1 MAFFKKF
8 QNWLSS
14 FLLSQRQSIV
24 NIIYL
29 VGKKLFILLLLS
41 VTLLSILGAGIG
53 IGYFANVISKT
64 EIPSPAHMKAK
75 IGTLNQASTLFFAN
89 GDAIAN
95 VQTDLTRKIITG
107 DNISNYVKWGL
118 IATEDSLFNEHNGIV
133 PKSLFR
139 AILQE
144 LSSSSTQTGGSTLTQ
159 QLVKQQMLSNEV
171 TFSRKAKEI
180 LLSLR
185 VEKYFTKDD
194 ILTAY
199 LNVSPFGRNNAGQNI
214 AGIQAAAEG
223 VFGKN
228 ASDLSL
234 PQAAFLVGLPQSPYY
249 YTPYTNTGDKKEDFS
264 AGIGRMKIVLS
275 SMLRDGYITQEE
287 YDNALAYDITQDFLP
302 TTNRAQ
308 SQQSYLYQAVHREAV
323 ILLMK
328 QQVKAEGKKWED
340 VESGEDNYVAYNTYY
355 QQASNLLAT
364 AGYKVHSTIDKSI
377 YDSIQ
382 DVASQNAYLIGPTY
396 QHQKTDPTTNQTITV
411 QEPPQAGVAVIENH
425 TGKILGFVGGTD
437 FNTTQVDH
445 AFTTQRSPGSTIK
458 PLLVYAPAVE
468 NKIAYPASMLADFP
482 INQRQADGSVWNP
495 TNATGTTSNK
505 FVTARYALQ
514 MSMNNPTI
522 NLYSALLKTGINPGI
537 YMQKMGVNSIPQDE
551 YLNLASS
558 VGGFTYG
565 PTVVEQT
572 SAFTTFANNGVH
584 KDAYLI
590 EKIED
595 ADGNVIY
602 QHQSVETPA
611 FSEGTAFITRSMLAD
626 SVNGGTT
633 TYIKQHVNFN
643 LGQVY
648 GKTGTSDHNQDVWVI
663 VSTPKVTIGQWVGF
677 DNNGNEKRYVAT
689 TDANGPYWVRTQRY
703 WALMAN
709 AINGVRPDLF
719 TGSFAGQPASVMH
732 GSVLQATGT
741 LPGEITLPNTHKV
754 NLTGPMTTDLFLR
767 DRGPFPLSYEFSPG
781 ANNNDL
787 NSFWSTQQT
796 VSPTNNPTPTQSNQQ
811 NQPNQ
816 QSQQNQSTQQSQQNT
831 PPQTNP

>member
-1 MAFFKKF
+1 MNFLKNI

-14 FLLSQRQSIV
+14 FFSSQRQSIV

-41 VTLLSILGAGIG
+41 STLLSILGMGVG

-64 EIPSPAHMKAK
+64 EIPTPANMKAK
-75 IGTLNQASTLFFAN
+75 IGTLNQASTLFFSD
-89 GDAIAN
+89 GETIAN

-144 LSSSSTQTGGSTLTQ
+144 LSNSSTQTGGSTLTQ

-185 VEKYFTKDD
+185 VEKYFSKED

-199 LNVSPFGRNNAGQNI
+199 LNISPFGRNNAGQNI

-228 ASDLSL
+228 ASELSL

-249 YTPYTNTGDKKEDFS
+249 YTPYTNTGDKKENFN
-264 AGIGRMKIVLS
+264 AGIERMKVVLS
-275 SMLRDGYITQEE
+275 SMLRDGYITQQEHN
-287 YDNALAYDITQDFLP
+287 NALAYDITKDFLP
-302 TTNRAQ
+302 TVSRAQ

-328 QQVKAEGKKWED
+328 QQIKSEGKNWED
-340 VESGEDNYVAYNTYY
+340 IDSGKDNYVAYNAYY
-355 QQASNLLAT
+355 QQASNLLAS
-364 AGYKVHSTIDKSI
+364 AGYKIYSTIDKAV

-382 DVASQNAYLIGPTY
+382 GVASQNAYLIGPTY
-396 QHQKTDPTTNQTITV
+396 QHQKTDSITNQTITV
-411 QEPPQAGVAVIENH
+411 QEPPQSGVAVIEND

-458 PLLVYAPAVE
+458 PLLVYAPAIE
-468 NKIAYPASMLADFP
+468 NKIAYPASLLADFP
-482 INQRQADGSVWNP
+482 INQRQPDGTVWNP

-522 NLYSALLKTGINPGI
+522 NLYSALLNTGINPGI
-537 YMQKMGVNSIPQDE
+537 YMQKMGVNSIPQNE

-595 ADGNVIY
+595 VEGNVIY
-602 QHQSVETPA
+602 QHQSVETPV

-663 VSTPKVTIGQWVGF
+663 ASTPKVTIGQWVGF

-689 TDANGPYWVRTQRY
+689 TDANGPYWVRTQKY

-709 AINGVRPDLF
+709 AINSVRPDLF
-719 TGSFAGQPASVMH
+719 TGAFSSQPASVMH
-732 GSVLQATGT
+732 GSVLQKTGT
-741 LPGEITLPNTHKV
+741 LPGETTLPNGSKV
-754 NLTGPMTTDLFLR
+754 NLNGPMITDLFLKE
-767 DRGPFPLSYEFSPG
+767 RGPFPLSYQFSPG
-781 ANNNDL
+781 ANHNDL
-787 NSFWSTQQT
+787 DSFWNTQQKP
-796 VSPTNNPTPTQSNQQ
+796 VPANNPVPPDQQ
-811 NQPNQ
+811 N
-816 QSQQNQSTQQSQQNT
+816 QQNT